1 MKKINDTGN
10 LRGFYEE
17 VNIKKTTV
25 TFLNDPVEDYYVESR
40 LAGLSALVPRDPG
53 AVLDAGGGSGSF
65 FRLLCDRLD
74 LDFRD
79 ITVLDWA
86 IAEIERPDHAKL
98 DPAKHFFIQGDV
110 QALPVK
116 SGAVDLIFNSEVIE
130 HLPPERSVEML
141 KDFLRVLR
149 PGGHLLIT
157 TPNGTDYRRILQETA
172 LSLLLFLGG
181 KKIGSLD
188 DREYLKS
195 RLFRKYLKFTGHS
208 HVNVEAIEKKGLV
221 GHTNVL
227 PPSKIKAQLKE
238 AGFTVTKTAF
248 SIFIPLAH
256 IPFVNRKRAYAR
268 SLFFA
273 EKLIKTLRLGKF
285 FLSCQMYLAVKG

>member
-1 MKKINDTGN
+1 MYKVNHAGN
-10 LRGFYEE
+10 LRDFYEE
-17 VNIKKTTV
+17 VNVKK
-25 TFLNDPVEDYYVESR
+25 NENSCDDDPVENYYVESR
-40 LAGLSALVPRDPG
+40 LAGLSALLPRNPG

-65 FRLLCDRLD
+65 FRLLCDKLD
-74 LDFRD
+74 LEVQG

-86 IAEIERPDHAKL
+86 IAETERSDHKSL

-110 QALPVK
+110 MDLPLK
-116 SGAVDLIFNSEVIE
+116 NGSVDLIFSSEVIE

-141 KDFLRVLR
+141 KDLLRVLR

-172 LSLLLFLGG
+172 LSFFLFLGG

-188 DREYLKS
+188 AREHLKS

-208 HVNVEAIEKKGLV
+208 HVNVDAIEKKGLV
-221 GHTNVL
+221 GHINVL
-227 PPSKIKAQLKE
+227 PPSKLTAQLKE

-248 SIFIPLAH
+248 CIFIPVAH
-256 IPFVNRKRAYAR
+256 IPFINRKKAYAR

-273 EKLIKTLRLGKF
+273 EKLIKTLRLEKF
-285 FLSCQMYLAVKG
+285 FLSCQMYLAVKD